1 MQDQVKKIRVHIQ
14 GGRVIDPKSGFDALA
29 DLYIADG
36 LIAAIGARPEG
47 FEPDTVID
55 ASGRIV
61 CPGLVDLSTRLGS
74 LGSELAAAVAGGV
87 TAVACPPDT
96 NPPLD
101 EPGLV
106 ERLVRLDVA
115 ALGPHGKVAL
125 QAYLARRIDEPL
137 GPAGRALRQALL

>member
-96 NPPLD
+96 NPPLRAGAD
-101 EPGLV
+101 RAALREA
-106 ERLVRLDVA
+106 VA
-115 ALGPHGKVAL
+115 AAL
-125 QAYLARRIDEPL
+125 DPQSVE
-137 GPAGRALRQALL
+137 